1 MSRLILIA
9 VLASTAVVPACA
21 QTKSR
26 RDVDRSGR
34 RLVTAETD
42 KAINKGLK
50 WLADQ
55 QNGDGSFGSVGGLSE
70 NVGVTS
76 LAGLAFVASGSTPDR
91 GPYGKQVSGATDYL
105 LSRAQPGG
113 LILSPDSNQPMYGH
127 GFATLFLAEIYGM
140 VQRKDLRPKLSRAI
154 KLIIASQNKDGGWRY
169 TPQAR
174 DADVSVTVCQMM
186 ALRAARNAGFAVPR
200 ETVDK
205 CVLYLRKCQN
215 EDGGFRYQLE
225 SARESMFPRSAA
237 AVVGLYSAGIYS
249 GKDVSAGLNY
259 LNRFQPSPTLRI
271 NAYYFYGHYY
281 GAQAMWQA
289 GGKHWFD
296 WYPAIRDDLL
306 RSQSPEGRW
315 RDTQPSVG
323 SRYATAMAL
332 LVLQTPN
339 NLLPIFQR

>member
-1 MSRLILIA
+1 MYRFLLITSLA
-9 VLASTAVVPACA
+9 VGTAANAHA

-26 RDVDRSGR
+26 LDVDRSGR
-34 RLVTAETD
+34 KLVTAKTD
-42 KAINKGLK
+42 KAIDKGLR
-50 WLADQ
+50 WLASQ
-55 QNGDGSFGSVGGLSE
+55 QNRDGSFGSPGGLSE

-76 LAGLAFVASGSTPDR
+76 LAGLAFVSSGSTPDR
-91 GPYGKQVSGATDYL
+91 GPYGKQVAAATDYL
-105 LSRAQPGG
+105 LTRAQPGG

-127 GFATLFLAEIYGM
+127 GFATLFLAEVYGM
-140 VQRKDLRPKLSRAI
+140 VQRKDMRPKLSRAI
-154 KLIIASQNKDGGWRY
+154 KLIISSQNKDGGWRY
-169 TPQAR
+169 TPRAR

-186 ALRAARNAGFAVPR
+186 ALRAAKNAGFAVPR

-225 SARESMFPRSAA
+225 SARDSMFPRSAA
-237 AVVGLYSAGIYS
+237 ALVGLYSAGIYS
-249 GKDVSAGLNY
+249 GKEVSAGLNY
-259 LNRFQPSPTLRI
+259 LTRYQPSPTVRI

-289 GGKHWFD
+289 GGKYWFD

-306 RSQSPEGRW
+306 KNQSPDGRW

-323 SRYATAMAL
+323 PRYATAMAL